1 VKPPRKLFTK
11 GKGRN
16 RYAQRR
22 SRSGGMDGER
32 YPLFL
37 HVLNVEPHAIVR
49 AKRHQILNPGIL
61 RGQRL
66 LVIAILKDL
75 RHILAKDGARPLRR
89 ERERPAALRR
99 ITGDRQRSAPRQR
112 GGADDSEIAEDLDR
126 VLGEHRSAAYAVG
139 PVERDLSIAH
149 QIAAERARLA
159 DRNLLPHA
167 A

>member
-1 VKPPRKLFTK
+1 
-11 GKGRN
+11 
-16 RYAQRR
+16 
-22 SRSGGMDGER
+22 MDGER

-112 GGADDSEIAEDLDR
+112 GGADQGLAVYGALQSLLRAGCRRFKL
-126 VLGEHRSAAYAVG
+126 RSVS
-139 PVERDLSIAH
+139 RSSIH
-149 QIAAERARLA
+149 
-159 DRNLLPHA
+159 
-167 A
+167 